1 MISVYKYKD
10 VTWTDLVEPT
20 TEEIRDVAKRYGI
33 DPLVAHEMVIPSFKH
48 RVESRH
54 NYIYLILHFP
64 AWKLSKDSKESQEVD
79 FLIGKDFIITTR
91 FEQIDAVDRFA
102 KKIEVESILEKNSQG
117 APRDL
122 IFFGLLNE
130 IFSGILDQLDYIE
143 DCLMDV
149 QDRIFKGK
157 EKEMVVALSEVSRHL
172 LDFKKI
178 TAPYPDALRTLE
190 RIGERQFGEDF
201 GFCTRGIIEEFSKGD
216 TIMKHQME
224 YVAELRATNNSLLST
239 KESQIMKTLTLMA
252 SITLMPTLI
261 AGIFGMNTHSDP
273 IIGTQHDFW
282 IVLGIMVASTILIL
296 YFVYR
301 KKWL

>member
-1 MISVYKYKD
+1 MISVYKYKG
-10 VTWTDLVEPT
+10 VSWTDLVEPT
-20 TEEIRDVAKRYGI
+20 PEEIKDVAKQYGI

-48 RVESRH
+48 RVESRR

-64 AWKLSKDSKESQEVD
+64 AWKLSKESKESQEID

-102 KKIEVESILEKNSQG
+102 KKIEVESILEKNAQG
-117 APRDL
+117 NPRDL

-143 DCLMDV
+143 DSLMDV
-149 QDRIFKGK
+149 QDSIFKGK
-157 EKEMVVALSEVSRHL
+157 EKEMVFALSEVSRHL

-178 TAPYPDALRTLE
+178 TSPYAEALQSLE
-190 RIGERQFGEDF
+190 RIGEAQFGNDF
-201 GFCTRGIIEEFSKGD
+201 GFCVRGITEEFRKGEQ
-216 TIMKHQME
+216 IMKHQME
-224 YVAELRATNNSLLST
+224 YVTELRATNNSLLST

-261 AGIFGMNTHSDP
+261 AGIFGMNTHADP

-282 IVLGIMVASTILIL
+282 IILGIMFGSTALIL

>member
-10 VTWTDLVEPT
+10 VTWTDLIEPT
-20 TEEIRDVAKRYGI
+20 TEEIRDVAKQYGI

-64 AWKLSKDSKESQEVD
+64 AWKLSKDSKESQEID
-79 FLIGKDFIITTR
+79 FLIGKDFVITTR

-117 APRDL
+117 NPRDL

-130 IFSGILDQLDYIE
+130 IFSGILDQLDFIE
-143 DCLMDV
+143 DNLMDV
-149 QDRIFKGK
+149 QDRIFNGK
-157 EKEMVVALSEVSRHL
+157 EKEMVFALSEVSRHL

-178 TAPYPDALRTLE
+178 TSPYPEALRSLE
-190 RIGERQFGEDF
+190 RLGERQFGEDF
-201 GFCTRGIIEEFSKGD
+201 GFCTRGIIEEFGKGE

-224 YVAELRATNNSLLST
+224 YVGELRETNNSLLST
-239 KESQIMKTLTLMA
+239 KEGQIMKTLTVLA
-252 SITLMPTLI
+252 FISWMPTMISSILD
-261 AGIFGMNTHSDP
+261 MNTRANA
-273 IIGTQHDFW
+273 ITGTPFDFW
-282 IVLGIMVASTILIL
+282 LILGITTVLTVLIL
-296 YFVYR
+296 FFVYR

>member
-1 MISVYKYKD
+1 MISVYKYKG

-20 TEEIRDVAKRYGI
+20 KDEIRNVAEQYGI

-64 AWKLSKDSKESQEVD
+64 AWQRSKESRESQEVD
-79 FLIGKDFIITTR
+79 FLIGKNFIITTR

-102 KKIEVESILEKNSQG
+102 KKIEVESILDKDASG
-117 APRDL
+117 DPRDL
-122 IFFGLLNE
+122 IFFGLLSE
-130 IFSGILDQLDYIE
+130 IFSGILDQLDFIE
-143 DCLMDV
+143 DNLIEV

-157 EKEMVVALSEVSRHL
+157 EKEMVFALSEVSRHL
-172 LDFKKI
+172 LDFKKT
-178 TAPYPDALRTLE
+178 TAPYPEALKTLE
-190 RIGERQFGEDF
+190 RLGERQFGEDF
-201 GFCTRGIIEEFSKGD
+201 GFCTRGIIEEFNKGER
-216 TIMKHQME
+216 IMQHQME
-224 YVAELRATNNSLLST
+224 YVSELRATNNSLLST

-261 AGIFGMNTHSDP
+261 AGIFGMNTRADP

-282 IVLGIMVASTILIL
+282 VILGIMLASTGFIL